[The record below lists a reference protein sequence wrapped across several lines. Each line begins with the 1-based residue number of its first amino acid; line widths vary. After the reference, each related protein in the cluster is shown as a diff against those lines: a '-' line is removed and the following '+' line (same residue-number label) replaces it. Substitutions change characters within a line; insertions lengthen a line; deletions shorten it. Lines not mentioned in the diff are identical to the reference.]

1 MGALNLFSC
10 PKGGSESLGTC
21 SSNAQASAH
30 GWRGRARPRGAHA
43 RAAGSLPFWIKA
55 RWASPC
61 FQQRTV
67 PHQPQVPSLPRECC
81 FCGATEQNVH
91 LLLGSRVQQGST
103 GRGSAEKARPW
114 GLQPAP
120 HSNRRGYLLPPKHHL
135 PASPHRILPATC
147 SQGSHCPS
155 FLLNQYTFHFS
166 FRFSEKQQG

>member
-43 RAAGSLPFWIKA
+43 RAAGSLPFWTKA

-61 FQQRTV
+61 FQQRMV

-81 FCGATEQNVH
+81 FRGARSRMSTYCLAAGFSRAPQGGAVRRKPGPGVFSPPLTQTGEGTYCH
-91 LLLGSRVQQGST
+91 LSITSQ
-103 GRGSAEKARPW
+103 
-114 GLQPAP
+114 
-120 HSNRRGYLLPPKHHL
+120 HHL
-135 PASPHRILPATC
+135 PESSQQPARKEVIALL
-147 SQGSHCPS
+147 S
-155 FLLNQYTFHFS
+155 F
-166 FRFSEKQQG
+166 